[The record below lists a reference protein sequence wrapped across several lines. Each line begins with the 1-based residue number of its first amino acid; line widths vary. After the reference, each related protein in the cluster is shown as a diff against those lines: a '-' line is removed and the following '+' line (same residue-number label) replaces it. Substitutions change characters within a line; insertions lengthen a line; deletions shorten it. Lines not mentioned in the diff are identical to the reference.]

1 MFRLTPVED
10 FAVAAHKVVEMDLI
24 RGTDEFW
31 DAYQKCQ
38 DDPDLVVYV
47 PLSRAEVQEVFR
59 EGGGISAVCSD
70 PISAVPL
77 DVDEEDA

>member
-1 MFRLTPVED
+1 MTELTEAFISWV
-10 FAVAAHKVVEMDLI
+10 FLNY

-31 DAYQKCQ
+31 AAYQKFQ
-38 DDPDLVVYV
+38 NDPYLVVYV

-59 EGGGISAVCSD
+59 EGGEISAVCSD

>member
-1 MFRLTPVED
+1 MVSPALLGDYYLRKKFED
-10 FAVAAHKVVEMDLI
+10 A
-24 RGTDEFW
+24 
-31 DAYQKCQ
+31 
-38 DDPDLVVYV
+38 PDLLVYV

-59 EGGGISAVCSD
+59 EGGEISAVCSD